1 MAVYT
6 ELKKEDIEIVLREYS
21 IGKLEKFDPI
31 EEGVENT
38 NYRILV
44 DKKKYILT
52 IYEKRVDKKDL
63 PFFCNLTTELF
74 KRKFKC
80 PLPIKNKK
88 NEMISDYK
96 DKKLTS
102 LSFIEGESKLIL
114 NEIESYKVGLE
125 TSKFHMITNEIKLY
139 RKNALSINSFEK
151 IYNEIKNT
159 NKKKDDLRLK
169 FIKDNLNEIVNN
181 WPKNLP
187 DGIIHGDIFI
197 DNIIFKNDNIN
208 GIIDYT
214 FACNDFFAYDIAICL
229 NALCFDQN
237 GDDYIFNYLNAKS
250 FLKGYNKVRLITKN
264 EKKNIK
270 VLCKGAALRFLLT
283 RLFDSINNYENAFVK
298 VKDPNEYIKKLEF
311 FNKVENFEKELFE

>member
-6 ELKKEDIEIVLREYS
+6 ELKREDIEMVLREYS

-96 DKKLTS
+96 DKKLTI
-102 LSFIEGESKLIL
+102 LSFIEGEQKLIL
-114 NEIESYKVGLE
+114 SETESYKVGLE

-139 RKNALSINSFEK
+139 RKNALSIDSFEK

-159 NKKKDDLRLK
+159 NKNKDDLRLK

>member
-6 ELKKEDIEIVLREYS
+6 ELKREDIEIVLREYS

-96 DKKLTS
+96 DKKLTI
-102 LSFIEGESKLIL
+102 LSFIEGEQKLIL
-114 NEIESYKVGLE
+114 SEIESYKVGLE

-139 RKNALSINSFEK
+139 RKNALSIDSFEK

-159 NKKKDDLRLK
+159 NKNKDDLRLK

-197 DNIIFKNDNIN
+197 DNIIFKNENIN

-311 FNKVENFEKELFE
+311 FNKIENFEKELFE

>member
-6 ELKKEDIEIVLREYS
+6 ELKREDIEIVLREYS

-96 DKKLTS
+96 DKKLTI
-102 LSFIEGESKLIL
+102 LSFIEGEQKLIL
-114 NEIESYKVGLE
+114 SETESYKVGLE

-139 RKNALSINSFEK
+139 RKNALSIDSFEK

-159 NKKKDDLRLK
+159 NKNKDDLRLK

>member
-6 ELKKEDIEIVLREYS
+6 ELKREDIEIVLREYS

-96 DKKLTS
+96 DKKLTI

-139 RKNALSINSFEK
+139 RKNALSIDSFEK

-159 NKKKDDLRLK
+159 NKKKNDLRLK

-237 GDDYIFNYLNAKS
+237 GDDYIFNYLNAKR

>member
-96 DKKLTS
+96 DKKLTI

-139 RKNALSINSFEK
+139 RRNALSIDSFEK

-159 NKKKDDLRLK
+159 NKKKNDLRLK

-237 GDDYIFNYLNAKS
+237 GDDYIFNYLNAKR

>member
-6 ELKKEDIEIVLREYS
+6 ELKREDIEIVLREYS

-74 KRKFKC
+74 NRKFKC

-96 DKKLTS
+96 DKKLTI
-102 LSFIEGESKLIL
+102 LSFIEGEQKLIL
-114 NEIESYKVGLE
+114 SETESYKVGLE

-139 RKNALSINSFEK
+139 RKNALSIDSFEK
-151 IYNEIKNT
+151 IYNEIKNI
-159 NKKKDDLRLK
+159 NKNKDDLRLK

-264 EKKNIK
+264 EKENIK

>member
-6 ELKKEDIEIVLREYS
+6 ELKREDIEIVLREYS

-96 DKKLTS
+96 DKKLTI
-102 LSFIEGESKLIL
+102 LSFIEGEQKLIL
-114 NEIESYKVGLE
+114 SETESYKVGLE

-139 RKNALSINSFEK
+139 RKNALSIDSFEK

-159 NKKKDDLRLK
+159 NKNKDDLRLK

-298 VKDPNEYIKKLEF
+298 VKDPKEYIKKLEF
-311 FNKVENFEKELFE
+311 FNKIENFEKELFE

>member
-88 NEMISDYK
+88 NEMISYYK
-96 DKKLTS
+96 DKKLTI

>member
-6 ELKKEDIEIVLREYS
+6 ELKREDIEIVLKEYS

-96 DKKLTS
+96 DKKLTI

-139 RKNALSINSFEK
+139 RRNALSIDSFEK

-159 NKKKDDLRLK
+159 NKKKNDLRLK

-197 DNIIFKNDNIN
+197 DNIIFKNENIN

>member
-1 MAVYT
+1 M
-6 ELKKEDIEIVLREYS
+6 
-21 IGKLEKFDPI
+21 
-31 EEGVENT
+31 ENT

-96 DKKLTS
+96 DKKLTI

-139 RKNALSINSFEK
+139 RRNALSIDSFEK

-159 NKKKDDLRLK
+159 NKKKNDLRLK

-237 GDDYIFNYLNAKS
+237 GDDYIFNYLNAKR

>member
-6 ELKKEDIEIVLREYS
+6 ELKREDIEMVLREYS

-96 DKKLTS
+96 DKKLTI
-102 LSFIEGESKLIL
+102 LSFIEGEQKLIL
-114 NEIESYKVGLE
+114 SETESYKVGLE

-139 RKNALSINSFEK
+139 RKNALSIDSFEK
-151 IYNEIKNT
+151 IYNEIKNI
-159 NKKKDDLRLK
+159 NKNKDDLRLK

-311 FNKVENFEKELFE
+311 FNKIENFEKELFE

>member
-96 DKKLTS
+96 DKKLTI

-139 RKNALSINSFEK
+139 RRNALSIDSFEK

-159 NKKKDDLRLK
+159 NKKKNDLRLK

-214 FACNDFFAYDIAICL
+214 FACNDFFVYDIAICL

-311 FNKVENFEKELFE
+311 FNKIENFEKELFE

>member
-6 ELKKEDIEIVLREYS
+6 ELKREDIEMVLREYS

-96 DKKLTS
+96 DKKLTI
-102 LSFIEGESKLIL
+102 LSFIEGEQKLIL
-114 NEIESYKVGLE
+114 SETESYKVGLE

-139 RKNALSINSFEK
+139 RKNALSIDSFEK

-159 NKKKDDLRLK
+159 NKNKDDLRLK

-311 FNKVENFEKELFE
+311 FNKIENFEKELFE

>member
-6 ELKKEDIEIVLREYS
+6 ELKREDIEIVLREYS

-96 DKKLTS
+96 DKKLTI
-102 LSFIEGESKLIL
+102 LSFIEGEQKLIL
-114 NEIESYKVGLE
+114 SETESYKVGLE

-139 RKNALSINSFEK
+139 RKNALSIDSFEK

-159 NKKKDDLRLK
+159 NKNKDDLRLK

-197 DNIIFKNDNIN
+197 DNIIFKNENIN

-311 FNKVENFEKELFE
+311 FNKIENFEKELFE

>member
-6 ELKKEDIEIVLREYS
+6 ELKREDIEIVLKEYS

-96 DKKLTS
+96 DKKLTI

-139 RKNALSINSFEK
+139 RRNALSIDSFEK